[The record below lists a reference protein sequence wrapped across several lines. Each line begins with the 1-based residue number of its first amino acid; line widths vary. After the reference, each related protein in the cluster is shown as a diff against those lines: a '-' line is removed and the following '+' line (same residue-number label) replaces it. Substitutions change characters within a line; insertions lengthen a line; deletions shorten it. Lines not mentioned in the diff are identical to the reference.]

1 MVTNLQG
8 QTVSRWLSFS
18 LVGIFLKQ
26 EIIEL
31 FGNFHS
37 QAIFEKSLN
46 ATFLAFIPKKVDA
59 VNVRDFRPISLV
71 GSIYNILSKVLANRL
86 KRVTSGIISETQN
99 AFGLDRQI
107 LDSVLIANECLD
119 SRQKA
124 RVPRVLCKLDVE
136 KAFDHVSW
144 DFLMYMLQRCGFSEQ
159 WSKWILFCISKV
171 KFFFPI
177 NGSPKD
183 FFGSSR
189 GLCQG
194 DPLSPLLFVIVM
206 EVLSRLLDG
215 VVLVGHIS
223 RFTIGPRY
231 HIPLMVSHLLFAD
244 DTLIFNDTLPS
255 QIGKLRD
262 ILSSFEAVSGL
273 HISLAKSDWFQL
285 VRC

>member
-1 MVTNLQG
+1 MLSKIAMVTNLQG

-46 ATFLAFIPKKVDA
+46 ATSLAFIPKKVDA

-86 KRVTSGIISETQN
+86 KRVTSGINSETQN

-119 SRQKA
+119 SRLKA
-124 RVPRVLCKLDVE
+124 RVPGVLCRLDVE

-144 DFLMYMLQRCGFSEQ
+144 DFLMYMLQ
-159 WSKWILFCISKV
+159 
-171 KFFFPI
+171 
-177 NGSPKD
+177 
-183 FFGSSR
+183 
-189 GLCQG
+189 
-194 DPLSPLLFVIVM
+194 
-206 EVLSRLLDG
+206 
-215 VVLVGHIS
+215 
-223 RFTIGPRY
+223 
-231 HIPLMVSHLLFAD
+231 
-244 DTLIFNDTLPS
+244 
-255 QIGKLRD
+255 
-262 ILSSFEAVSGL
+262 
-273 HISLAKSDWFQL
+273 
-285 VRC
+285 